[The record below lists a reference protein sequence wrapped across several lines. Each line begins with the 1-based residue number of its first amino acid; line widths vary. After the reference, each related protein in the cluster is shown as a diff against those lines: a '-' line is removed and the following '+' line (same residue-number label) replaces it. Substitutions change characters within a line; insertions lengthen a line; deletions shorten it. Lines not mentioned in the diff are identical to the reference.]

1 VNHQQDSTPHEHDGR
16 AQRPDTQPDTH
27 ESNRSMRPS
36 EERVRIVSVKFPPAR
51 TAAAIAHLLDA
62 EERAATRGHHELQRL
77 ALIKAIQAATALRNE
92 ALDRAGHFNT
102 RGPLMKN
109 TGERL
114 W

>member
-1 VNHQQDSTPHEHDGR
+1 VTTDRHQPT
-16 AQRPDTQPDTH
+16 TT
-27 ESNRSMRPS
+27 
-36 EERVRIVSVKFPPAR
+36 R
-51 TAAAIAHLLDA
+51 TANAIAHLLDV
-62 EERAATRGHHELQRL
+62 EERAATRGHHQLQRL

-92 ALDRAGHFNT
+92 ALERAGHFNT